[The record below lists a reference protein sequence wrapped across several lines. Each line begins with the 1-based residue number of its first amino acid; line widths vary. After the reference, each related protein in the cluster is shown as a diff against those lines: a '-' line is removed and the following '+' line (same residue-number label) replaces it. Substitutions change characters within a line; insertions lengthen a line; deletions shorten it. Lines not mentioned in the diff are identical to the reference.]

1 MRDFR
6 LHGGGGG
13 WEDQGSPHEV
23 HRCCFIPIIRELTWA
38 ELPGWVAAL
47 SRSAEVERDTEAI
60 VAQVLAEVRAE
71 GTAAALRF
79 TERFD
84 GLRLEP
90 DSLRVPRPRMEQA
103 LLRLRRERA
112 ELIAALEN
120 LVAGVRAFAQAQRRA
135 VSDVELVLPGGGSV
149 GERWVPMDTVGVY
162 VPGGRAFYPST
173 LAMTVVPAQVAGVR
187 RIVAV
192 TPPRAEGV
200 DPLVLATAALLGL
213 DELYTLGGA
222 QGVAWLAYG
231 EPAVDLVAGPGNRF
245 VAEAKRQLQGRCG
258 IDSIAG
264 PTELLVIADGS
275 ANPDQVVEDL
285 LAQAEHD
292 PDAAAVLVSEEAA
305 ILEEVARR
313 LSLRVES
320 SPRREILEASLNR
333 HGRLVRADRET
344 LVALA
349 QAWAPEHL
357 ELQVRDPE
365 AWVPRLTAAGALF
378 VGASSAE
385 AFGDYGAG
393 PNHVLPTNRTARFSS
408 PLGVATYLKRQ
419 SLLRLS
425 AANAAALAPWVAT
438 LAEAE
443 ALPHHAASARLRG
456 GPA

>member
-1 MRDFR
+1 MAPSF
-6 LHGGGGG
+6 LHRK
-13 WEDQGSPHEV
+13 EV
-23 HRCCFIPIIRELTWA
+23 HRCCFIPTIRELTWA

-47 SRSAEVERDTEAI
+47 SRNAEVERDTEAI
-60 VAQVLAEVRAE
+60 VTQVLAEVRVE
-71 GTAAALRF
+71 GLAAALRW

-84 GLRLEP
+84 GLRLAADNLRIP
-90 DSLRVPRPRMEQA
+90 RAAMDSA
-103 LLRLRRERA
+103 LVRLRQEKGG
-112 ELIAALEN
+112 LLAALEN
-120 LVAGVRAFAQAQRRA
+120 LIHGVRRFATAQRQA
-135 VSDVELVLPGGGSV
+135 LADIDLPLAGGGSV
-149 GERWVPMDTVGVY
+149 GERWVPLDAVGVY

-173 LAMTVVPAQVAGVR
+173 LAMTVVPAQIAGVR

-192 TPPRAEGV
+192 TPPRAEGT

-222 QGVAWLAYG
+222 QGVAWLAFG
-231 EPAVDLVAGPGNRF
+231 EPSVDLVAGPGNRF

-258 IDSIAG
+258 IDSVAG

-275 ANPDQVVEDL
+275 AGPDQIVEDL

-292 PDAAAVLVSEEAA
+292 PDAAAVLVSEDPGLLEA
-305 ILEEVARR
+305 VAK
-313 LSLRVES
+313 LLPPRVES
-320 SPRREILEASLNR
+320 SARRSILEASLAR

-344 LVALA
+344 IIGLA

-365 AWVPRLTAAGALF
+365 AWIPRLTAAGALF
-378 VGASSAE
+378 IGSSSAE

-393 PNHVLPTNRTARFSS
+393 PNHVLPTSRTARFTS

-425 AANAAALAPWVAT
+425 AADAAAQAPWVAA

-456 GPA
+456 R